1 MRRLYIAL
9 LFLWLL
15 LGAGAAPEPATAQSG
30 SAGEIL
36 RLVNEYRARHGL
48 PPYQYNGTLALAAQN
63 QAAWMANTVSY
74 SHTQSNGSTPQ
85 TRANAVGYNGYVSE
99 IIVGGSSMPPHR
111 GLIWWQNSA
120 LHNSMMLSNRY
131 SEAGPAVASNGT
143 QTMYVIVIGRPASG
157 PVSPSTSTEPQ
168 AEPLIITPIT
178 LAQPREDG
186 AIVHTVLEGQ
196 AMWQIAAHYEADLA
210 HLYLINGLNEES
222 VLQPGD
228 EVMVRLPD
236 GAPPPPTPTP
246 PLSHVVREGD
256 NPWIIAARY
265 EVDLDTFFYLNAVDE
280 NTILQ
285 PGEEVRV
292 RLGPGEP
299 PPPTPTPKLAHMV
312 REGET
317 LWTVAALNGISMDEL
332 LAFNNLAE
340 NALIYPGDELVIR
353 VLPTATP
360 TPTHT
365 PAPTGTPTAT
375 ATPDALLHSSL
386 MSSPS
391 ATVHSGP
398 APTATPPL
406 ASPDEGESF
415 LSGTALFSLALVFVA
430 GLLLWRGRT

>member
-1 MRRLYIAL
+1 MRRLSIAL
-9 LFLWLL
+9 LFLCLL
-15 LGAGAAPEPATAQSG
+15 VGAGTSPEPVSAQGG
-30 SAGEIL
+30 SAAEIL

-63 QAAWMANTVSY
+63 QASWMANTVSY

-99 IIVGGSSMPPHR
+99 IIVGGHSMAPYQ

-131 SEAGPAVASNGT
+131 SEAGPAVASNGV
-143 QTMYVIVIGRPASG
+143 QNMYVIVIGRPASG
-157 PVSPSTSTEPQ
+157 PVSPQTSEPQ
-168 AEPLIITPIT
+168 VEPLIITPIT

-186 AIVHTVLEGQ
+186 SIVHTVLEGQ
-196 AMWQIAAHYEADLA
+196 ALWQIAAHYETDLA
-210 HLYLINGLNEES
+210 HLYLINGFNEDTI
-222 VLQPGD
+222 LQPGD
-228 EVMVRLPD
+228 EVMVRLAD

-246 PLSHVVREGD
+246 PLRHIVREGD

-265 EVDLDTFFYLNAVDE
+265 DVDLDTFFYLNGFDE
-280 NTILQ
+280 YTILQ

-292 RLGPGEP
+292 RLGAGEP
-299 PPPTPTPKLAHMV
+299 PPPTPTPKLAHIV

-317 LWTVAALNGISMDEL
+317 LWTVAALNGLTMEEL

-340 NALIYPGDELVIR
+340 DAMIYPGDELVVR

-365 PAPTGTPTAT
+365 PAPTGTPVPT
-375 ATPDALLHSSL
+375 ATPDAILQAALLA
-386 MSSPS
+386 SPTS
-391 ATVHSGP
+391 AAPT
-398 APTATPPL
+398 PTATPP
-406 ASPDEGESF
+406 AAPVEEGGSF
-415 LSGTALFSLALVFVA
+415 LTGTALFSVALVFVA
-430 GLLLWRGRT
+430 GLLLWRGRS

>member
-1 MRRLYIAL
+1 MRRLAIAL
-9 LFLWLL
+9 FFLCLL
-15 LGAGAAPEPATAQSG
+15 LGTRGAAEPVTAQSG
-30 SAGEIL
+30 SAAEIL

-63 QAAWMANTVSY
+63 QATWMASAVAY
-74 SHTQSNGSTPQ
+74 SHTQTNGSTPQ
-85 TRANAVGYNGYVSE
+85 SRASAVGYNGYVSE
-99 IIVGGSSMPPHR
+99 IIVGGSSMTPNR

-131 SEAGPAVASNGT
+131 SEAGPAVASNGA
-143 QTMYVIVIGRPASG
+143 QNMYVIVIGRPASG
-157 PVSPSTSTEPQ
+157 PVSPGTSTEPQ

-196 AMWQIAAHYEADLA
+196 ALWQIAAHYETDLA
-210 HLYLINGLNEES
+210 HLYLINGLNQDS
-222 VLQPGD
+222 VIQPGD

-246 PLSHVVREGD
+246 PLSYVVREGD
-256 NPWIIAARY
+256 NPWIIAARFDV
-265 EVDLDTFFYLNAVDE
+265 ELDTFFYLNGFDE

-285 PGEEVRV
+285 PGVDVRV
-292 RLGPGEP
+292 RLGAGEP
-299 PPPTPTPKLAHMV
+299 PPPTPTPKLAHVV

-317 LWTVAALNGISMDEL
+317 LWTVAALNGLSMDEL

-340 NALIYPGDELVIR
+340 DALIYPGDELVVR

-365 PAPTGTPTAT
+365 PAPTGTPVPTAT
-375 ATPDALLHSSL
+375 ADALLQTSL
-386 MSSPS
+386 LASP
-391 ATVHSGP
+391 TTTLP
-398 APTATPPL
+398 TPTATPVPP
-406 ASPDEGESF
+406 APDVGDSL
-415 LSGTALFSLALVFVA
+415 LSGTALFSLVLVFVA